1 MIFLSVEDFYEK
13 ADVCRKPQRQEELEY
28 ARKMKAGDGDARQ
41 KLVEGYL
48 PQVAGYI
55 RASRK
60 EQLGMVLY
68 CVSAL
73 ERSVDTFDFF
83 QDSETFTHRLSWAL
97 RQAGT
102 AYTVR

>member
-1 MIFLSVEDFYEK
+1 MIFLSVEDFFEK
-13 ADVCRKPQRQEELEY
+13 ADACRKPERQEELEY
-28 ARKMKAGDGDARQ
+28 ARKMKAGDEEARER
-41 KLVEGYL
+41 LVEGYL

-68 CVSAL
+68 CARAL
-73 ERSVDTFDFF
+73 ERAVDSFDFF
-83 QDSETFTHRLSWAL
+83 QDSETFVHRLSWAL

-102 AYTVR
+102 AYSVR